1 MKRTIVTLVLCGI
14 VLAGITS
21 NSEAAPNWWKYLPRP
36 IIMPPPDSVSN
47 NGELI
52 MAAPNWWKYLPR
64 PIIIPSDSFV
74 CSESIRLT
82 ALPVSQDPPPPP
94 WIRRTLTAHQNEFII
109 VKKPTTG
116 TSNPGPI
123 DRRTTTRFAS
133 EQQIAVIPQSQ
144 DPPPFPWIR
153 KTLTA

>member
-1 MKRTIVTLVLCGI
+1 MKRTIVTLILCGI
-14 VLAGITS
+14 IFAGIAS

-64 PIIIPSDSFV
+64 PIIMPCDSLGY
-74 CSESIRLT
+74 STPILIAT
-82 ALPVSQDPPPPP
+82 IPVSQDPPPFP
-94 WIRRTLTAHQNEFII
+94 WIRRTLTSHQDDIII
-109 VKKPTTG
+109 VKKPNTG
-116 TSNPGPI
+116 TPNPGPI
-123 DRRTTTRFAS
+123 DRRTTTRIAP
-133 EQQIAVIPQSQ
+133 EPQIAAIPQSQ

-153 KTLTA
+153 RTLTS